1 MKEEKYT
8 CDICHEEHDVSELTY
23 FDESYLCE
31 DCLRRETF
39 ICRDCGDRHWNDDSA
54 DGDGNER
61 DAHQESGGLRPAGQG
76 QGRMGHR
83 PGRRGGR
90 PV

>member
-8 CDICHEEHDVSELTY
+8 CDICHEERDLSELTY

-39 ICRDCGDRHWNDDSA
+39 ICRDCGD
-54 DGDGNER
+54 
-61 DAHQESGGLRPAGQG
+61 
-76 QGRMGHR
+76 
-83 PGRRGGR
+83 
-90 PV
+90 